1 MVTSTT
7 FDILGG
13 ATETTEHWLADLREE
28 IGWVSE
34 RGAYLCLRST
44 LHAMRDQMS
53 VAAAAKLGDALPVLI
68 RGVFYE
74 GWNPSAVPVKYVDRE
89 AFLTRIRLGC
99 RVEPGP
105 DPEPTARA
113 VFSVLSRRVDA
124 EEIKAL
130 KASLPPGIRKLWP

>member
-1 MVTSTT
+1 MATSTT

-13 ATETTEHWLADLREE
+13 ATETTEHWLDDLREA

-44 LHAMRDQMS
+44 LHALRDQMS
-53 VAAAAKLGDALPVLI
+53 VEDAARLGEALPVLI

-74 GWNPSAVPVKYVDRE
+74 DWSPSTVPVKYVDRE

-105 DPEPTARA
+105 DPEMAAGA
-113 VFSVLSRRVDA
+113 VFSVLDKRLDA
-124 EEIKAL
+124 DEIEAVKTRL
-130 KASLPPGIRKLWP
+130 SPEIQQLWP

>member
-1 MVTSTT
+1 MVKSTT

-28 IGWVSE
+28 FGWVSE
-34 RGAYLCLRST
+34 RGAFLCLRST
-44 LHAMRDQMS
+44 LHALRDQMS
-53 VAAAAKLGDALPVLI
+53 VRDAAKLGDALPVLI

-74 GWNPSAVPVKYVDRE
+74 GWNPSAVPVQFVDRE

-105 DPEPTARA
+105 DPEHAARA

-124 EEIKAL
+124 DEIKTL
-130 KASLPPGIRKLWP
+130 KAGLPPEIRKLWP